1 MFLADLFHQNSNKS
15 LKLLDGYEDQEGLMD
30 CSDQVNPIVN
40 VQNCTF
46 DTSLLGEVSKFN
58 RLSENTS

>member
-1 MFLADLFHQNSNKS
+1 
-15 LKLLDGYEDQEGLMD
+15 MD